1 MKKTIAM
8 LLAAVMLCG
17 CLAGCG
23 SSKNDTVMTVNGTD
37 VSYDEYMTWLGSAVS
52 EIKRIYSNYSGT
64 DVDWDG
70 NFLFDASITNAEWCI
85 RRANE
90 NITKLHAVE
99 SKAKELGVTVTD
111 EQKEALEDEFEEL
124 RNTYATGDDAD
135 ASFSSFLAS
144 YNYTEDSFRT
154 QRNLN
159 YLYYNVF
166 AELYGEQGEK
176 LDESK
181 VLDYAEKN
189 DYVTS
194 AHILIKTT
202 KDVTDGDGK
211 TTSEELSEA
220 EKAEKL
226 AQAQELADE
235 LKAITDNEKRWERF
249 KELMDEYS
257 EDPGRES
264 FPNGYCFTT
273 GTMVE
278 IYDSTSR
285 ELDEYEVSD
294 PVESTHGYHVI
305 MRLPMTSSDL
315 VSYQNGYQQ
324 SIVPL
329 SYLAAPGYYDTDVSG
344 WAKEATVKYT
354 SLYEKV
360 DFSQYI
366 TDDGFNF
373 VSYAD
378 YSNKGDSD

>member
-23 SSKNDTVMTVNGTD
+23 GTKDDTVMTVNGTEI
-37 VSYDEYMTWLGSAVS
+37 SYDEYMTWLGSAVS
-52 EIKRIYSNYSGT
+52 DIKSIYSTYSGT

-70 NFLFDASITNAEWCI
+70 NFLFDESITNAEWCI

-144 YNYTEDSFRT
+144 YNYTEDSYRT

-202 KDVTDGDGK
+202 RDVTDEDGK
-211 TTSEELSEA
+211 TTTEELSEA

-235 LKAITDNEKRWERF
+235 LKAIDDNEKRWERF

-257 EDPGRES
+257 EDPGKES

-273 GTMVE
+273 NTMVE
-278 IYDSTSR
+278 IYDTTSR
-285 ELDEYEVSD
+285 SLAEYEVSD

-329 SYLAAPGYYDTDVSG
+329 SYVAAPSYYDTDVSG
-344 WAKEATVKYT
+344 WAKDATVKYT

-360 DFSQYI
+360 DFSQYL

-378 YSNKGDSD
+378 YCHRDNSD

>member
-23 SSKNDTVMTVNGTD
+23 GTKDDTVMTVNGTEI
-37 VSYDEYMTWLGSAVS
+37 SYDEYMTWLGSAVS
-52 EIKRIYSNYSGT
+52 DIKSIYSTYSGT

-85 RRANE
+85 KHANE
-90 NITKLHAVE
+90 NLTKLHSVE

-111 EQKEALEDEFEEL
+111 EQKEALEDEIEEL
-124 RNTYATGDDAD
+124 RSTYATGDDTE
-135 ASFSSFLAS
+135 ASFKDFLAS

-176 LDESK
+176 LDEAK

-202 KDVTDGDGK
+202 KDVTDDDGK
-211 TTSEELSEA
+211 TTTEELSEA

-257 EDPGRES
+257 EDPGKES

-273 GTMVE
+273 NTMVE
-278 IYDSTSR
+278 IYDTTSR
-285 ELDEYEVSD
+285 ELAEYEVSD

-378 YSNKGDSD
+378 YCHRDNSD

>member
-23 SSKNDTVMTVNGTD
+23 GTKDDTVMTVNGTEI
-37 VSYDEYMTWLGSAVS
+37 SYDEYMTWLGSAVS

-202 KDVTDGDGK
+202 KDVTDDDGK
-211 TTSEELSEA
+211 TTTEELSEA

-278 IYDSTSR
+278 IYDTTSR

-315 VSYQNGYQQ
+315 VSYTNGYQQ

-329 SYLAAPGYYDTDVSG
+329 SYVAAPSYYDTDVSG

>member
-23 SSKNDTVMTVNGTD
+23 GTKDDTVMTVNGTEI
-37 VSYDEYMTWLGSAVS
+37 SYDEYMTWLGSAVS
-52 EIKRIYSNYSGT
+52 DIKSIYSTYSGT

-85 RRANE
+85 KHANE
-90 NITKLHAVE
+90 NLTKLHSVE

-111 EQKEALEDEFEEL
+111 EQKEDLEDEIEEL
-124 RNTYATGDDAD
+124 RSTYATGDDTE
-135 ASFSSFLAS
+135 ASFKDFLAG
-144 YNYTEDSFRT
+144 YNYTQDSYRT

-176 LDESK
+176 LDEAK

-202 KDVTDGDGK
+202 KDVTDDDGK
-211 TTSEELSEA
+211 TTTEELSEA

-257 EDPGRES
+257 EDPGKES

-273 GTMVE
+273 NTMVE
-278 IYDSTSR
+278 IYDTTSR
-285 ELDEYEVSD
+285 ELAEYEVSD

-315 VSYQNGYQQ
+315 VSYTNGYQQ

>member
-23 SSKNDTVMTVNGTD
+23 GTKDDTVMTVNGTEI
-37 VSYDEYMTWLGSAVS
+37 SYDEYMTWLGSAVS

-202 KDVTDGDGK
+202 KDVTDDDGK
-211 TTSEELSEA
+211 TTTEELSEA

-278 IYDSTSR
+278 IYDTTSR

-329 SYLAAPGYYDTDVSG
+329 SYVAAPSYYDTDVSG

>member
-23 SSKNDTVMTVNGTD
+23 GTKDDTVMTVNGTEI
-37 VSYDEYMTWLGSAVS
+37 SYDEYMTWLGSAVS
-52 EIKRIYSNYSGT
+52 DIKSIYSTYSGT

-85 RRANE
+85 KHANE
-90 NITKLHAVE
+90 NLTKLHSVE

-111 EQKEALEDEFEEL
+111 EQKEALEDEIEEL
-124 RNTYATGDDAD
+124 RSTYATGDDAD

-176 LDESK
+176 LDEAK

-202 KDVTDGDGK
+202 KDVTDDDGK
-211 TTSEELSEA
+211 TTTEELSEA

-235 LKAITDNEKRWERF
+235 LKAIDDNEKRWERF

-257 EDPGRES
+257 EDPGKES

>member
-202 KDVTDGDGK
+202 KDVTDDDGK

>member
-111 EQKEALEDEFEEL
+111 EQKKALEDEFEEL

-202 KDVTDGDGK
+202 KDVTDDDGK

>member
-23 SSKNDTVMTVNGTD
+23 GTKDDTVMTVNGTEI
-37 VSYDEYMTWLGSAVS
+37 SYDEYMTWLGSAVS
-52 EIKRIYSNYSGT
+52 DIKSIYSTYSGT

-70 NFLFDASITNAEWCI
+70 NFLFDESITNAEWCI
-85 RRANE
+85 KHANE
-90 NITKLHAVE
+90 NLTKLHSVE

-111 EQKEALEDEFEEL
+111 EQKEDLEDEIEEL
-124 RNTYATGDDAD
+124 RSTYATGDDTE
-135 ASFSSFLAS
+135 ASFKDFLAG
-144 YNYTEDSFRT
+144 YNYTEDSYRT

-176 LDESK
+176 LDEAK

-202 KDVTDGDGK
+202 RDVTDEDGK
-211 TTSEELSEA
+211 TTTEELSEA

-235 LKAITDNEKRWERF
+235 LKAIDDNEKRWERF

-257 EDPGRES
+257 EDPGKES

-273 GTMVE
+273 NTMVE
-278 IYDSTSR
+278 IYDTTSR
-285 ELDEYEVSD
+285 SLAEYEVSD

-315 VSYQNGYQQ
+315 VSYTNGYQQ

-329 SYLAAPGYYDTDVSG
+329 SYVAAPSYYDTDVSG
-344 WAKEATVKYT
+344 WAKDATVKYT

-360 DFSQYI
+360 DFSQYL

-378 YSNKGDSD
+378 YCHRDNSD

>member
-23 SSKNDTVMTVNGTD
+23 GTKDDTVMTVNGTEI
-37 VSYDEYMTWLGSAVS
+37 SYDEYMTWLGSAVS
-52 EIKRIYSNYSGT
+52 DIKSIYSTYSGT

-85 RRANE
+85 KHANE
-90 NITKLHAVE
+90 NLTKLHSVE

-111 EQKEALEDEFEEL
+111 EQKEALEDEIEEL
-124 RNTYATGDDAD
+124 RSTYATGDDTE
-135 ASFSSFLAS
+135 ASFKDFLAS

-176 LDESK
+176 LDEAK

-202 KDVTDGDGK
+202 KDVTDDDGK

-257 EDPGRES
+257 EDPGKES

>member
-23 SSKNDTVMTVNGTD
+23 GTKDDTVMTVNGTEI
-37 VSYDEYMTWLGSAVS
+37 SYDEYMTWLGSAVS
-52 EIKRIYSNYSGT
+52 DIKSIYSTYSGT

-70 NFLFDASITNAEWCI
+70 NFLFDESITNAEWCI
-85 RRANE
+85 KHANE
-90 NITKLHAVE
+90 NLTKLHSVE

-111 EQKEALEDEFEEL
+111 EQKEDLEVEIEEL
-124 RNTYATGDDAD
+124 RSTYATGDDTE
-135 ASFSSFLAS
+135 ASFKDFLAG
-144 YNYTEDSFRT
+144 YNYTQDSYRT

-202 KDVTDGDGK
+202 KDVTDDDGK
-211 TTSEELSEA
+211 TTTEELSEA

-235 LKAITDNEKRWERF
+235 LKAIDDNEKRWERF

-257 EDPGRES
+257 EDPGKES

-273 GTMVE
+273 NTMVE
-278 IYDSTSR
+278 IYDTTSR

-315 VSYQNGYQQ
+315 VSYTNGYQQ

-378 YSNKGDSD
+378 YCHRDNSD

>member
-23 SSKNDTVMTVNGTD
+23 GTKDDTVMTVNGTEI
-37 VSYDEYMTWLGSAVS
+37 SYDEYMTWLGSAVS
-52 EIKRIYSNYSGT
+52 DIKSIYSTYSGT

-85 RRANE
+85 KHANE
-90 NITKLHAVE
+90 NLTKLHSVE

-124 RNTYATGDDAD
+124 RNTYGTGDDAD

-176 LDESK
+176 LDEAK

-202 KDVTDGDGK
+202 RDVTDDDGK

-235 LKAITDNEKRWERF
+235 LKAIDDNEKRWERF

-257 EDPGRES
+257 EDPGKES

-273 GTMVE
+273 NTMVE

-315 VSYQNGYQQ
+315 VSYTNGYQQ

>member
-8 LLAAVMLCG
+8 LLAAVLLCG
-17 CLAGCG
+17 CLAGCSG
-23 SSKNDTVMTVNGTD
+23 AKDDTVMTVNGVE

-52 EIKRIYSNYSGT
+52 DIQSIYSTYSGT

-70 NFLFDASITNAEWCI
+70 NFLFDESITNREWCI
-85 RRANE
+85 KHANE
-90 NITKLHAVE
+90 NLTKLHAVE
-99 SKAKELGVTVTD
+99 SKAKELGLTVTD
-111 EQKEALEDEFEEL
+111 EQKEDLEDEIKQL
-124 RNTYATGDDAD
+124 RDTYATGDDAE
-135 ASFSSFLAS
+135 ASFKSFLAG
-144 YNYTEDSFRT
+144 YNYTEDSYRT

-202 KDVTDGDGK
+202 KDVTDNDGK

-324 SIVPL
+324 AIVPL
-329 SYLAAPGYYDTDVSG
+329 SYVAAPSYYETDVSA
-344 WAKEATVKYT
+344 WAKDATVKYT
-354 SLYEKV
+354 SLYEKI

-366 TDDGFNF
+366 TDDGFKF
-373 VSYAD
+373 VSYED
-378 YSNKGDSD
+378 FSKSK

>member
-23 SSKNDTVMTVNGTD
+23 SSKNDTVMTVNGTEI
-37 VSYDEYMTWLGSAVS
+37 SYDEYMTWLGSAVS
-52 EIKRIYSNYSGT
+52 DIKSIYSTYSGT

-85 RRANE
+85 KHANE
-90 NITKLHAVE
+90 NLTKLHSVE

-111 EQKEALEDEFEEL
+111 EQKEALEDEIEEL
-124 RNTYATGDDAD
+124 RSTYATGDDAD

-144 YNYTEDSFRT
+144 YNYTEDSYRT

-202 KDVTDGDGK
+202 KDVTDDDGK
-211 TTSEELSEA
+211 TTTEELSEA

-235 LKAITDNEKRWERF
+235 LKAIDDNEKRWERF

-257 EDPGRES
+257 EDPGKES

-278 IYDSTSR
+278 IYDTTSR

-329 SYLAAPGYYDTDVSG
+329 SYVAAPSYYDTDVSG
-344 WAKEATVKYT
+344 WAKDATVKYT

-378 YSNKGDSD
+378 YCHRDNSD

>member
-23 SSKNDTVMTVNGTD
+23 GTKDDTVMTVNGTEI
-37 VSYDEYMTWLGSAVS
+37 SYDEYMTWLGSAVS
-52 EIKRIYSNYSGT
+52 DIKSIYSTYSGT

-70 NFLFDASITNAEWCI
+70 NFLFDESITNAEWCI
-85 RRANE
+85 KHANE
-90 NITKLHAVE
+90 NLTKLHSVE

-111 EQKEALEDEFEEL
+111 EQKEDLEDEIEEL
-124 RNTYATGDDAD
+124 RSTYATGDDTE
-135 ASFSSFLAS
+135 ASFKDFLAG
-144 YNYTEDSFRT
+144 YNYTQDSYRT

-176 LDESK
+176 LDEAK

-202 KDVTDGDGK
+202 RDVTDEDGK
-211 TTSEELSEA
+211 TTTEELSEA

-235 LKAITDNEKRWERF
+235 LKAIDDNEKRWERF

-257 EDPGRES
+257 EDPGKES

-273 GTMVE
+273 NTMVE
-278 IYDSTSR
+278 IYDTTSR
-285 ELDEYEVSD
+285 SLAEYEVSD

-315 VSYQNGYQQ
+315 VSYTNGYQQ

-329 SYLAAPGYYDTDVSG
+329 SYVAAPSYYDTDVSG

-378 YSNKGDSD
+378 YCHRDNSD

>member
-23 SSKNDTVMTVNGTD
+23 GTKDDTVMTVNGTEI
-37 VSYDEYMTWLGSAVS
+37 SYDEYMTWLGSAVS
-52 EIKRIYSNYSGT
+52 DIKSIYSTYSGT

-85 RRANE
+85 KHANE
-90 NITKLHAVE
+90 NLTKLHSVE

-111 EQKEALEDEFEEL
+111 EQKEALEDEIEEL
-124 RNTYATGDDAD
+124 RSTYATGDDAD

-176 LDESK
+176 LDEAK

-202 KDVTDGDGK
+202 RDVTDDNGK

-235 LKAITDNEKRWERF
+235 LKAIDDNEKRWERF

-285 ELDEYEVSD
+285 ELAEYEVSD

-378 YSNKGDSD
+378 YCHRDNSD

>member
-23 SSKNDTVMTVNGTD
+23 GTKDDTVMTVNGTEI
-37 VSYDEYMTWLGSAVS
+37 SYDEYMTWLGSAVS
-52 EIKRIYSNYSGT
+52 DIKSIYSTYSGT

-70 NFLFDASITNAEWCI
+70 NFLFDESITNAEWCI
-85 RRANE
+85 KHANE
-90 NITKLHAVE
+90 NLTKLHSVE

-111 EQKEALEDEFEEL
+111 EQKEDLEDEIEEL
-124 RNTYATGDDAD
+124 RSTYATGDDTE
-135 ASFSSFLAS
+135 ASFKDFLAG
-144 YNYTEDSFRT
+144 YNYTQDSYRT

-176 LDESK
+176 LDEAK

-202 KDVTDGDGK
+202 RDVTDEDGK
-211 TTSEELSEA
+211 TTTEELSEA

-235 LKAITDNEKRWERF
+235 LKAIDDNEKRWERF

-257 EDPGRES
+257 EDPGKES

-273 GTMVE
+273 NTMVE
-278 IYDSTSR
+278 IYDTTSR
-285 ELDEYEVSD
+285 ELAEYEVSD

-315 VSYQNGYQQ
+315 VSYTNGYQQ

-329 SYLAAPGYYDTDVSG
+329 SYVAAPSYYDTDVSG
-344 WAKEATVKYT
+344 WAKDATVKYT

-360 DFSQYI
+360 DFSQYL

-378 YSNKGDSD
+378 YCHRDNSD

>member
-23 SSKNDTVMTVNGTD
+23 GTKDDTVMTVNGTEI
-37 VSYDEYMTWLGSAVS
+37 SYDEYMTWLGSAVS
-52 EIKRIYSNYSGT
+52 DIKSIYSTYSGT

-70 NFLFDASITNAEWCI
+70 NFLFDESITNAEWCI
-85 RRANE
+85 KHANE
-90 NITKLHAVE
+90 NLTKLHSVE

-111 EQKEALEDEFEEL
+111 EQKEDLEDEIEEL
-124 RNTYATGDDAD
+124 RSTYATGDDKD
-135 ASFSSFLAS
+135 ASFKDFLAG
-144 YNYTEDSFRT
+144 YNYTQDSYRT

-176 LDESK
+176 LDEAK

-202 KDVTDGDGK
+202 RDVTDEDGK
-211 TTSEELSEA
+211 TTTEELSEA

-235 LKAITDNEKRWERF
+235 LKAIDDNEKRWERF

-257 EDPGRES
+257 EDPGKES

-273 GTMVE
+273 NTMVE
-278 IYDSTSR
+278 IYDTTSR
-285 ELDEYEVSD
+285 SLAEYEVSD

-329 SYLAAPGYYDTDVSG
+329 SYVAAPSYYDTDVSG
-344 WAKEATVKYT
+344 WAKDATVKYT

-360 DFSQYI
+360 DFSQYL

-378 YSNKGDSD
+378 YCHRDNSD

>member
-23 SSKNDTVMTVNGTD
+23 GTKDDTVMTVNGTEI
-37 VSYDEYMTWLGSAVS
+37 SYDEYMTWLGSAVS
-52 EIKRIYSNYSGT
+52 DIKSIYSTYSGT

-85 RRANE
+85 KHANE
-90 NITKLHAVE
+90 NLTKLHSVE

-111 EQKEALEDEFEEL
+111 EQKEALEDEIEEL
-124 RNTYATGDDAD
+124 RSTYATGDDTE
-135 ASFSSFLAS
+135 ASFKDFLAS
-144 YNYTEDSFRT
+144 YNYTQDSYRT

-176 LDESK
+176 LDEAK

-202 KDVTDGDGK
+202 KDVTDEDGK
-211 TTSEELSEA
+211 TTTEELSEA

-257 EDPGRES
+257 EDPGKES

-278 IYDSTSR
+278 IYDTTSR
-285 ELDEYEVSD
+285 ELAEYEVSD

-360 DFSQYI
+360 DFSQYL

-378 YSNKGDSD
+378 YCHSGDSD

>member
-23 SSKNDTVMTVNGTD
+23 GTKDDTVMTVNGTEI
-37 VSYDEYMTWLGSAVS
+37 SYDEYMTWLGSAVS
-52 EIKRIYSNYSGT
+52 DIKSIYSTYSGT

-70 NFLFDASITNAEWCI
+70 NFLFDESITNAEWCI
-85 RRANE
+85 KHANE
-90 NITKLHAVE
+90 NLTKLHSVE

-111 EQKEALEDEFEEL
+111 EQKEDLEDEIEEL
-124 RNTYATGDDAD
+124 RSTYATGDDTE
-135 ASFSSFLAS
+135 ASFKDFLAG
-144 YNYTEDSFRT
+144 YNYTQDSYRT

-176 LDESK
+176 LDEAK

-202 KDVTDGDGK
+202 RDVTDEDGK
-211 TTSEELSEA
+211 TTTEELSEA

-235 LKAITDNEKRWERF
+235 LKAIDDNEKRWERF

-257 EDPGRES
+257 EDPGKES

-273 GTMVE
+273 NTMVE
-278 IYDSTSR
+278 IYDTTSR
-285 ELDEYEVSD
+285 ELAEYEVSD

-315 VSYQNGYQQ
+315 VSYTNGYQQ

-329 SYLAAPGYYDTDVSG
+329 SYVAAPSYYDTDVSG

-360 DFSQYI
+360 DFSQYL

-378 YSNKGDSD
+378 YCHRDNSD

>member
-23 SSKNDTVMTVNGTD
+23 SSKNDTVMTVNGTEI
-37 VSYDEYMTWLGSAVS
+37 SYDEYMTWLGSAVS
-52 EIKRIYSNYSGT
+52 DIKSIYSTYSGT

-85 RRANE
+85 KHANE
-90 NITKLHAVE
+90 NLTKLHSVE

-124 RNTYATGDDAD
+124 RSTYATGDDTE
-135 ASFSSFLAS
+135 ASFKDFLAG
-144 YNYTEDSFRT
+144 YNYTQDSYRT

-202 KDVTDGDGK
+202 KDVTDDDGK
-211 TTSEELSEA
+211 TTTEELSEA

-235 LKAITDNEKRWERF
+235 LKAIDDNEKRWERF

-257 EDPGRES
+257 EDPGKES

-273 GTMVE
+273 NTMVE
-278 IYDSTSR
+278 IYDTTSR
-285 ELDEYEVSD
+285 ELAEYEVSD

>member
-23 SSKNDTVMTVNGTD
+23 GTKDDTVMTVNGTEI
-37 VSYDEYMTWLGSAVS
+37 SYDEYMTWLGSAVS
-52 EIKRIYSNYSGT
+52 DIKSIYSTYSGT

-85 RRANE
+85 KHANE
-90 NITKLHAVE
+90 NLTKLHSVE

-111 EQKEALEDEFEEL
+111 EQKEALEDEIEEL
-124 RNTYATGDDAD
+124 RSTYATGDDTE
-135 ASFSSFLAS
+135 ASFKDFLAG
-144 YNYTEDSFRT
+144 YNYTQDSYRT

-202 KDVTDGDGK
+202 KDVTDDDGK
-211 TTSEELSEA
+211 TTTEELSEA

-235 LKAITDNEKRWERF
+235 LKAIDDNEKRWERF

-257 EDPGRES
+257 EDPGKES

-273 GTMVE
+273 NTMVE
-278 IYDSTSR
+278 IYDTTSR

-315 VSYQNGYQQ
+315 VSYTNGYQQ

-329 SYLAAPGYYDTDVSG
+329 SYVAAPSYYDTDVSG

>member
-1 MKKTIAM
+1 MKKTIAL
-8 LLAAVMLCG
+8 LLAAVLLCG

-23 SSKNDTVMTVNGTD
+23 GTKDDTVMTVNGTEI
-37 VSYDEYMTWLGSAVS
+37 SYDEYMTWLGSAVS
-52 EIKRIYSNYSGT
+52 DIKSIYSTYSGT

-70 NFLFDASITNAEWCI
+70 NFLFDESITNAEWCI
-85 RRANE
+85 KHANE
-90 NITKLHAVE
+90 NLTKLHSVE

-111 EQKEALEDEFEEL
+111 EQKEDLEDEIEEL
-124 RNTYATGDDAD
+124 RSTYATGDDTE
-135 ASFSSFLAS
+135 ASFKAFLAG
-144 YNYTEDSFRT
+144 YNYTEDSYRT

-176 LDESK
+176 LDEAK

-202 KDVTDGDGK
+202 KDVTDEDGN
-211 TTSEELSEA
+211 TTTEELSEA

-235 LKAITDNEKRWERF
+235 LKAIDDNEKRWERF

-273 GTMVE
+273 NTMFE
-278 IYDSTSR
+278 IYDTTSR
-285 ELDEYEVSD
+285 ALSEYEVSD

-315 VSYQNGYQQ
+315 VSYINGYQQ

-329 SYLAAPGYYDTDVSG
+329 SYVAAPSYYDTDVSG
-344 WAKEATVKYT
+344 WAKDATVKYT

-360 DFSQYI
+360 DFSQYL

-378 YSNKGDSD
+378 YCHRGNSD

>member
-17 CLAGCG
+17 CFAGCG

-111 EQKEALEDEFEEL
+111 EQKKALEDEFEEL

-202 KDVTDGDGK
+202 KDVTDDDGK

>member
-23 SSKNDTVMTVNGTD
+23 GTKDDTVMTVNGTEI
-37 VSYDEYMTWLGSAVS
+37 SYDEYMTWLGSAVS
-52 EIKRIYSNYSGT
+52 DIKSIYSTYSGT

-85 RRANE
+85 KHANE
-90 NITKLHAVE
+90 NLTKLHSVE

-111 EQKEALEDEFEEL
+111 EQKEALEDEIEEL
-124 RNTYATGDDAD
+124 RSTYATGDDTE
-135 ASFSSFLAS
+135 ASFKDFLAG
-144 YNYTEDSFRT
+144 YNYTQDSYRT

-176 LDESK
+176 LDEAK

-202 KDVTDGDGK
+202 KDVTDDDGK

-235 LKAITDNEKRWERF
+235 LKAIDDNEKRWERF

-257 EDPGRES
+257 EDPGKES

-273 GTMVE
+273 NTMVE
-278 IYDSTSR
+278 IYDTTSR
-285 ELDEYEVSD
+285 ELAEYEVSD

>member
-23 SSKNDTVMTVNGTD
+23 GTKDDTVMTVNGTEI
-37 VSYDEYMTWLGSAVS
+37 SYDEYMTWLGSAVS
-52 EIKRIYSNYSGT
+52 DIKSIYSTYSGT

-85 RRANE
+85 KHANE
-90 NITKLHAVE
+90 NLTKLHSVE

-176 LDESK
+176 LDEAK

-202 KDVTDGDGK
+202 KDVTDDDGK
-211 TTSEELSEA
+211 TTTEELSEA

-257 EDPGRES
+257 EDPGKES

-273 GTMVE
+273 NTMVE
-278 IYDSTSR
+278 IYDTTSR
-285 ELDEYEVSD
+285 ELAEYEVSD

-329 SYLAAPGYYDTDVSG
+329 SYLAAPSYYDTDVSG
-344 WAKEATVKYT
+344 WAKDATVKYT

-378 YSNKGDSD
+378 YCHSGDSD

>member
-23 SSKNDTVMTVNGTD
+23 GTKDDTVMTVNGTEI
-37 VSYDEYMTWLGSAVS
+37 SYDEYMTWLGSAVS
-52 EIKRIYSNYSGT
+52 DIMSIYSTYSGT

-85 RRANE
+85 KHANE
-90 NITKLHAVE
+90 NLTKLHSVE

-176 LDESK
+176 LDEAK

-202 KDVTDGDGK
+202 KDVTDEDGK

-235 LKAITDNEKRWERF
+235 LKAIDDNEKRWERF

-257 EDPGRES
+257 EDPGKES

-278 IYDSTSR
+278 IYDTTSR

-315 VSYQNGYQQ
+315 VSYTNGYQQ

>member
-23 SSKNDTVMTVNGTD
+23 GTKDDTVMTVNGTEI
-37 VSYDEYMTWLGSAVS
+37 SYDEYMTWLGSAVS
-52 EIKRIYSNYSGT
+52 DIKSIYSTYSGT

-85 RRANE
+85 KHANE
-90 NITKLHAVE
+90 NLTKLHSVE

-124 RNTYATGDDAD
+124 RNTYATGDDTE
-135 ASFSSFLAS
+135 ASFKDFLAG
-144 YNYTEDSFRT
+144 YNYTQDSYRT

-202 KDVTDGDGK
+202 KDVTDDDGK
-211 TTSEELSEA
+211 TTTEEL
-220 EKAEKL
+220 
-226 AQAQELADE
+226 
-235 LKAITDNEKRWERF
+235 R
-249 KELMDEYS
+249 
-257 EDPGRES
+257 GREGREAC
-264 FPNGYCFTT
+264 PGT
-273 GTMVE
+273 GAGRRAE
-278 IYDSTSR
+278 
-285 ELDEYEVSD
+285 
-294 PVESTHGYHVI
+294 
-305 MRLPMTSSDL
+305 
-315 VSYQNGYQQ
+315 
-324 SIVPL
+324 
-329 SYLAAPGYYDTDVSG
+329 
-344 WAKEATVKYT
+344 
-354 SLYEKV
+354 
-360 DFSQYI
+360 
-366 TDDGFNF
+366 
-373 VSYAD
+373 
-378 YSNKGDSD
+378 GDHR

>member
-23 SSKNDTVMTVNGTD
+23 GTKDDTVMTVNGTEI
-37 VSYDEYMTWLGSAVS
+37 SYDEYMTWLGSAVS
-52 EIKRIYSNYSGT
+52 DIKSIYSTYSGT

-85 RRANE
+85 KHANE
-90 NITKLHAVE
+90 NLTKLHAVE

-144 YNYTEDSFRT
+144 YNYTEDSYRT

-176 LDESK
+176 LDEAK

-202 KDVTDGDGK
+202 RDVTDEDGK
-211 TTSEELSEA
+211 TTTEELSEA

-235 LKAITDNEKRWERF
+235 LKAIDDNEKRWERF

-257 EDPGRES
+257 EDPGKES

-273 GTMVE
+273 NTMVE
-278 IYDSTSR
+278 IYDTTSR
-285 ELDEYEVSD
+285 ELAEYEVSD

-315 VSYQNGYQQ
+315 VSYTNGYQQ

-344 WAKEATVKYT
+344 WAKDATVKYT

-378 YSNKGDSD
+378 YCHRDNSD